1 MERKVKISDYEEK
14 QHIML
19 TALNLVGI
27 PVDYITVDLI
37 HSTLLKL
44 TKKGGN
50 MDILDAVSIK
60 ESHAKRWE
68 TYFKQKEEDEN
79 SL

>member
-37 HSTLLKL
+37 HNVLLKL
-44 TKKGGN
+44 TEKGGN
-50 MDILDAVSIK
+50 MDILDAVMLK
-60 ESHAKRWE
+60 EAHAKKWD
-68 TYFKQKEEDEN
+68 TYFKQKEKDEN